1 MLRKMGLALALV
13 CTVGA
18 GVLLMSSCGT
28 AGDQPS
34 PAALAPSPPQLER
47 FLMRK
52 GEQPGFRRVDRAE
65 TFTGVAAFVKDN
77 GMTSADARRLRSA
90 GFISFMYQP
99 TRGPRTDGLTNV
111 ALFATAE
118 GARADLANEQKRSNI
133 IKQLPGAKIR
143 RLARPRHPG
152 RARLDCFDGRGP
164 HRQRYWVQGRC
175 MHVLGN
181 QGPGPFAGPLST
193 GAKARSTSGRSDSAR
208 SSLLRAVRA
217 RHQPALPGRCARAA
231 QRRSRSDTPCRPG
244 TPHTHTSVKDPE
256 AARLRHLRRRG
267 YAGARAAHRRDG
279 HRSAGGKSLHHACR
293 HRRQEVFGVT
303 SSS

>member
-18 GVLLMSSCGT
+18 GVFFMSSCGT

-143 RLARPRHPG
+143 RFTVPGIPGARGWTASTDEVHVG
-152 RARLDCFDGRGP
+152 NV
-164 HRQRYWVQGRC
+164 YWVQGRC

-193 GAKARSTSGRSDSAR
+193 GAKAIYERT
-208 SSLLRAVRA
+208 
-217 RHQPALPGRCARAA
+217 
-231 QRRSRSDTPCRPG
+231 QRQCP
-244 TPHTHTSVKDPE
+244 
-256 AARLRHLRRRG
+256 
-267 YAGARAAHRRDG
+267 
-279 HRSAGGKSLHHACR
+279 
-293 HRRQEVFGVT
+293 
-303 SSS
+303 